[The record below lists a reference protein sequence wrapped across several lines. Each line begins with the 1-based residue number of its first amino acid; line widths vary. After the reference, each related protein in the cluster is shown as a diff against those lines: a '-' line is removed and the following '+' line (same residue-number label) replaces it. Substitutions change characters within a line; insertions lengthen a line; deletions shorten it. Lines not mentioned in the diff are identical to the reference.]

1 SGTAVGNGVLTCDT
15 EEQALDRC
23 GMPPSAEDKGF
34 QACVAAL
41 QTALVLREL
50 RRTRR
55 SASRRPPSPG

>member
-1 SGTAVGNGVLTCDT
+1 MALDVGIAVGNGVLTCDN

-23 GMPPSAEDKGF
+23 GLPCSVEDKGF

-50 RRTRR
+50 RQIPR
-55 SASRRPPSPG
+55 SAS